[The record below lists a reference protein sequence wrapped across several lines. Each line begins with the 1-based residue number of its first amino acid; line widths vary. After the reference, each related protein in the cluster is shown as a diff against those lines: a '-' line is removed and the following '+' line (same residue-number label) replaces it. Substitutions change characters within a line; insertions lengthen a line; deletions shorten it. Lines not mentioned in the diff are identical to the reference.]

1 MGKWKNLQG
10 CYHWW
15 ENSFNPKPQKAIW
28 PRSTRWPFLCAH
40 QMSGMLLNNRSW
52 RQLLDMLQ
60 HLVLIKCIHP
70 AYEDFELFP
79 TPWHRRVCKE
89 KASYRRVVLRDWP
102 NIHPFIYSIFSDVQ
116 FPNKTEIWIII
127 SCKSRMLTIRAISK
141 NQTKPTIDFHLLFSL
156 HRSKAHLCYRWLY

>member
-10 CYHWW
+10 CYHLW

-89 KASYRRVVLRDWP
+89 KASSFSAIDP
-102 NIHPFIYSIFSDVQ
+102 IFIHSYIPSFPMFNFPIKPRFESSYHANLVCLPLWQ
-116 FPNKTEIWIII
+116 FPKI
-127 SCKSRMLTIRAISK
+127 KSY
-141 NQTKPTIDFHLLFSL
+141 QPFSFAFL
-156 HRSKAHLCYRWLY
+156 MAQK